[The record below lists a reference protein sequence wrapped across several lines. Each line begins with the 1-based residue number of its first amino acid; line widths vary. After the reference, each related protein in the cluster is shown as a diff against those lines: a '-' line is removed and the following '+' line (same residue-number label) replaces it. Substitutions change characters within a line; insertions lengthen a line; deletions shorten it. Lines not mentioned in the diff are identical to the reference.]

1 MQVKIESCTRDLRPL
16 RGSQDQ
22 ETLYTG
28 VKITVDGQ
36 TKWVSIKGDH
46 RNLYNKVVDLEI
58 NGAVAR
64 FTNPQKPPAPAEQ
77 PPPPRPGLAVS
88 NGHTPKWAT
97 REDAVDAYVFYAT
110 RIGEYIQDPLALVR
124 GANCLMMLESQGEI
138 NPIHRKISP
147 VLKPPEI
154 VVGEDGAGVPF

>member
-1 MQVKIESCTRDLRPL
+1 MQYKIESCTRDLRPL

-28 VKITVDGQ
+28 LKITVDGQ
-36 TKWVSIKGDH
+36 TKWVSMKGDH
-46 RNLYNKVVDLEI
+46 RNLYNKVVDIEV
-58 NGAVAR
+58 NGNLAR
-64 FTNPQKPPAPAEQ
+64 FTSPQKPPAPAEQ
-77 PPPPRPGLAVS
+77 PPPPRPGLSVS

-138 NPIHRKISP
+138 NPIHRKPPIAQ
-147 VLKPPEI
+147 PEI
-154 VVGEDGAGVPF
+154 VVDVGGDGVGVPF

>member
-1 MQVKIESCTRDLRPL
+1 MKVKIESCTRDLRPL

-28 VKITVDGQ
+28 LKVTIDGQ
-36 TKWVSIKGDH
+36 TRWLSMKGDH
-46 RNLYNKVVDLEI
+46 RNLYNKVVDIEV
-58 NGAVAR
+58 NGNLAR
-64 FTNPQKPPAPAEQ
+64 FTNPQTPPAPAEQ
-77 PPPPRPGLAVS
+77 PPPPRPGLS
-88 NGHTPKWAT
+88 IQNGHTPKWAT

-138 NPIHRKISP
+138 NPVHRKAP
-147 VLKPPEI
+147 VAKPEI
-154 VVGEDGAGVPF
+154 VVDVGGDGVVPF